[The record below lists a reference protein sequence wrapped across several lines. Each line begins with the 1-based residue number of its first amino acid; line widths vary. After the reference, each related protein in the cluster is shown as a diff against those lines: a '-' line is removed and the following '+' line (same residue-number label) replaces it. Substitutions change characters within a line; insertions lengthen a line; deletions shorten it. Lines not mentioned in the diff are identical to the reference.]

1 MLMYATMPFR
11 LSMHMAIDLSKLMRI
26 YLLVL
31 MTVELLCSLMVVI
44 NLIIFLTL
52 LN

>member
-1 MLMYATMPFR
+1 MYATMAFR
-11 LSMHMAIDLSKLMRI
+11 LSMHMAIDLSKLMSI

-31 MTVELLCSLMVVI
+31 MTVELLCSLVLVTG
-44 NLIIFLTL
+44 LVIFLTL